1 MIRGGFRV
9 REVIVFRCWISM
21 EVLSRVDRNGNCRN
35 DLLNFYYDRREI

>member
-9 REVIVFRCWISM
+9 RDFRSYCFSM